1 MIVTRKF
8 IVSGFVQG
16 VWYRRFAA
24 DTARKLELSGWVRN
38 THDGRVE
45 LVARG
50 NPEKICKLETELW
63 AGSPMSEVSSVES
76 EFSEEST
83 TDIFEV
89 L

>member
-1 MIVTRKF
+1 MIVTRK
-8 IVSGFVQG
+8 IVVSGIVQG

-24 DTARKLELSGWVRN
+24 DTARKLGLSGWVRN
-38 THDGRVE
+38 TRDGRVE
-45 LVARG
+45 LVACG
-50 NPEKICKLETELW
+50 NPKKICKLETELW
-63 AGSPMSEVSSVES
+63 IGSPMSEVNSVES

>member
-8 IVSGFVQG
+8 VVSGFVQG

-24 DTARKLELSGWVRN
+24 DTARKLGLSGWVRN
-38 THDGRVE
+38 TCDGRVE
-45 LVARG
+45 LVACG

-63 AGSPMSEVSSVES
+63 TGSPMSEVSSVES
-76 EFSEEST
+76 ESSEEST